1 MSMKIR
7 LDERNRKRLKLSK
20 VDIISLKVSLKQ

>member
-1 MSMKIR
+1 MKIR